1 MNKIN
6 NDNNHKTYKNTNTN
20 DYFNKYNYT
29 TYNYVN
35 INYNNYDTDYN
46 NNDIKFLPYRNENI
60 WRLIDSI
67 ILIKS

>member
-29 TYNYVN
+29 TYNNVN
-35 INYNNYDTDYN
+35 INYNNYNTDYN
-46 NNDIKFLPYRNENI
+46 NNDNKFLPYRNENI
-60 WRLIDSI
+60 WRLMDNI
-67 ILIKS
+67 ILMKS